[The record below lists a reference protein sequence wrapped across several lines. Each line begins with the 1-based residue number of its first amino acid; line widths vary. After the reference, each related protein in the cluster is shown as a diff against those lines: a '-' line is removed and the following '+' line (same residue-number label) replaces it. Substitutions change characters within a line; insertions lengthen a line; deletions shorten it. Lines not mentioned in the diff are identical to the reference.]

1 MEKKILKQLKSDYE
15 ELEIKPSANLW
26 DQIESGLDSASETVQ
41 KPSFQWWKYAAVVVL
56 LISFGAFFYFEN
68 NVDDKKIITKTLP
81 KHKIES
87 ANTINEISNSEVENL
102 VKKEPRT
109 IEFKA
114 DLAIKEENSNQK
126 KSSIEKDIFEDNFVE
141 NHIKNDEVAL
151 KPVSI
156 VKETDNSLPQ
166 NPTIAERKKVNYT
179 NADQLLLGSELDKT
193 REENQKNQQQDG
205 VLDAS
210 KVKLIRP
217 NSLQIF
223 GFKVFSDSTEIE

>member
-1 MEKKILKQLKSDYE
+1 MDKKIQKQLKSDYE

-26 DQIESGLDSASETVQ
+26 NQIESGLDSVSETVQ

-68 NVDDKKIITKTLP
+68 NAADKKTITKTLP
-81 KHKIES
+81 KNKVES
-87 ANTINEISNSEVENL
+87 ANAINEISNSEVKNL
-102 VKKEPRT
+102 VKKEPQT

-114 DLAIKEENSNQK
+114 DFEIKEENSNQK
-126 KSSIEKDIFEDNFVE
+126 NSSTEKNIFEDNFVE
-141 NHIKNDEVAL
+141 NRIKNDEIAL
-151 KPVSI
+151 NPVSI
-156 VKETDNSLPQ
+156 VKEIDHSLPQ

-193 REENQKNQQQDG
+193 REENRKNHKQFG

-210 KVKLIRP
+210 KVKFIRP

-223 GFKVFSDSTEIE
+223 GFKVFSDSTETE